1 MHFLRFFSL
10 FFIVFFGW
18 AHARFVFASVFWWLR
33 AFRACLEI
41 VAARAPGEG
50 IARVTSL
57 RVTGASVPSSVKWM
71 HRARAALV
79 AAAFRAV
86 SDERSARVRPLFS
99 RPIPPSFRRGGPRGP
114 RLVAAQEFYEYLM
127 PM

>member
-1 MHFLRFFSL
+1 MRFFCDCLSC
-10 FFIVFFGW
+10 FFGW
-18 AHARFVFASVFWWLR
+18 AHARFVFAPVFWWLR

-99 RPIPPSFRRGGPRGP
+99 RPIPPSFRRGGPRGL
-114 RLVAAQEFYEYLM
+114 RLVAAQEFYEYLI